1 MDYIAC
7 CELLFSL
14 LIIINNNISIIY
26 LIKMTSCSACCA
38 QVRLVDFSPNEKYLI
53 TYSSQDPSNPREKAT
68 VVFNVFDIRTGRKLR
83 NFTGSVDEFA
93 VGAAAGTT
101 GMLKWPVFKWAGGPH
116 DK

>member
-1 MDYIAC
+1 MC
-7 CELLFSL
+7 V
-14 LIIINNNISIIY
+14 
-26 LIKMTSCSACCA
+26 MCSPFAFCA